1 MEYKNSD
8 MQSPEE
14 ARRFA
19 ALPRERAPADS
30 LENRIVSTLKSKG
43 LIRMTTSTR
52 FWTLP
57 RLAGALSAAV
67 VLLAI
72 GFGMGRWQSRPAHD
86 RAEQSMFVLFLYHSP
101 AMAPGDSSRAVEYSN
116 WAKSIR
122 QSQRTIS
129 GEKLED
135 GGRVLRR
142 EQGQVAIRD
151 GYLTDE
157 KNMLG
162 GYFLI
167 QAANYEEA
175 AKIAASCPH
184 LKHGGVIELRQI
196 ARI

>member
-1 MEYKNSD
+1 MEYGSHN
-8 MQSPEE
+8 MLSPEE

-19 ALPRERAPADS
+19 ALARERAPSDS
-30 LENRIVSTLKSKG
+30 LEDRIIGKLKSKG
-43 LIRMTTSTR
+43 LIRMTTSIR

-57 RLAGALSAAV
+57 RLTGALAAAV

-72 GFGMGRWQSRPAHD
+72 GFGMGKWQSRPAQGH
-86 RAEQSMFVLFLYHSP
+86 AEQSLFALFLYDSP
-101 AMAPGDSSRAVEYSN
+101 EMAPDDSSRVMEYVN

-122 QSQRTIS
+122 QSKRTIS

-142 EQGQVAIRD
+142 EQGQVAIHD

-167 QAANYEEA
+167 QAADFEEA
-175 AKIAASCPH
+175 AKIATSCPH